1 MSSKRNKRRPTLNP
15 LNTAY
20 DAFLAAETNENFAEL
35 RKGLLTLA
43 KAVTYKVFK
52 QERLDLADDIIGH
65 IFVKLPTFEGKSLF
79 STWAYKVAKSYAIT
93 ELRKERFRRERSLDG
108 LESVLLGGEQPCQL
122 PTTRLPDSI
131 ITSLTREE
139 RSLLVLVIASN
150 GSLVTASRSSGIN
163 KGTLYRKWKRL
174 RQKLKRLLQK

>member
-1 MSSKRNKRRPTLNP
+1 MLRRTPLNP

-43 KAVTYKVFK
+43 KAVSYKVFK

-93 ELRKERFRRERSLDG
+93 ELRKERFRREQTLTG
-108 LESVLLGGEQPCQL
+108 LEDVLERPCHMSM
-122 PTTRLPDSI
+122 TRLPESI
-131 ITSLTREE
+131 MTCLTKEE

-174 RQKLKRLLQK
+174 RQKLKKRLQK